1 MISCEYRQGEKPLNI
16 FYLKEVIIM
25 ARHIAKELKM
35 GSDEAIEGFLKDVK
49 SFKLSNGT
57 KTIEDFHLKNGGII
71 FLDKNEKPVAFS
83 HGYRTNNMLSIW
95 IIKQYKENGQYSPEQ
110 VSVFE
115 DIVYNAWKCH
125 LRIVDRATFVEEDSY
140 IIDDALC
147 DANGCVIEYLNSNIV
162 DVNDI
167 SYMVSIEDGVGNK
180 RVHEFSYFEEA
191 LDFFD
196 NYKKD
201 LMEERIE
208 LIQVLPEQQIILKI
222 ETGRLFKDHTHDL
235 ELFDDEKE

>member
-1 MISCEYRQGEKPLNI
+1 M
-16 FYLKEVIIM
+16 YLFKEVIIM
-25 ARHIAKELKM
+25 ARHVVKELKM
-35 GSDEAIEGFLKDVK
+35 DSYEAIESFLKDVK
-49 SFKLSNGT
+49 SFKLSNGS
-57 KTIEDFHLKNGGII
+57 KTVENFYVKDGGII
-71 FLDKNEKPVAFS
+71 FLDENEKPVAFS
-83 HGYRTNNMLSIW
+83 HGDRINNMLNIW

-125 LRIVDRATFVEEDSY
+125 LKMVDRAIFVEEDSY
-140 IIDDALC
+140 ILDDALC

-167 SYMVSIEDGVGNK
+167 SYMVSIENGLGNK
-180 RVHEFSYFEEA
+180 RVHEFPYFEDA
-191 LDFFD
+191 IDFFD
-196 NYKKD
+196 NYKKE
-201 LMEERIE
+201 LTNERII

-222 ETGRLFKDHTHDL
+222 ETGRLFDDHTHDL